1 MAEFTQEEMCN
12 VKINEHLYKC
22 LHNMTATQIIPL
34 YIHIMKKLHH
44 RSDLSKLKIIKTI
57 KHPLIFFSLDNQN
70 ANVRNGTIL
79 FDIFQGP

>member
-34 YIHIMKKLHH
+34 YIHIMEKLHH

-70 ANVRNGTIL
+70 VNVRNGTIL